1 MMIGASVMDRT
12 GLSDVYDIKVA
23 WTPAE
28 TTDAAPDYVPLFIAI
43 EEQLGLKLER
53 SRGPIDVLVIDAVER
68 PTPD

>member
-1 MMIGASVMDRT
+1 VRPSIDRT
-12 GLSDVYDIKVA
+12 GLSGSYDIKVE

-28 TTDAAPDYVPLFIAI
+28 TPDAGTDCVPPFIAI

-53 SRGPIDVLVIDAVER
+53 RKGPIDVLVIDSVER